1 MCQLLFHLNKN
12 WNINKF
18 YKLPNK
24 KKIPWKS
31 VQGLEFLYTD
41 TYRQTGILKL
51 RDILS
56 QKFITNM
63 SKKLIGSFL
72 KIYINNFIHNV
83 LIKTINNDT
92 SKQYV
97 ETTVLVHAFTA
108 FGNTL
113 INSQPSCQEV
123 LRFVL
128 QLHQ

>member
-1 MCQLLFHLNKN
+1 MCNDKESQTLNLRGFPVHQN
-12 WNINKF
+12 C
-18 YKLPNK
+18 
-24 KKIPWKS
+24 
-31 VQGLEFLYTD
+31 YT
-41 TYRQTGILKL
+41 
-51 RDILS
+51 
-56 QKFITNM
+56 M
-63 SKKLIGSFL
+63 HSFPDL
-72 KIYINNFIHNV
+72 NEYIYIYIYINNFIHNV

-108 FGNTL
+108 LGNTL